1 MEKYKQNRQRDF
13 KKIEKALSSDIKAQ
27 NKNALVIE
35 GDSLDILKKIPSESI
50 SLILTDPPY
59 HSTKKKNIK
68 GDTSFSDDEEFLAW
82 MAEYVKEWKRVLKKN
97 GSIFCYCSATMAARL
112 EVVFRSEFN
121 VLSSVVWTKP
131 NEPGFDGWKQKMK
144 KESLRQWYEHT
155 ERIIFAEP
163 SFKGNLFKSWYGIF
177 LKEMRL
183 KAGLTG
189 HQLTELT
196 GAYGKVNHGGAVS
209 NWEAGRNV
217 PSKDQ
222 YEKICSA
229 LMNTGKIKEV
239 PVYEDL
245 IRPFNVSGDIEF
257 TDVWSFPSVR
267 PYSGKHPAEK
277 PLSMLTHAIEATTY
291 EGDVVLDC
299 FAGSGSTQI
308 AALKTN
314 RRSISIELDPV
325 WTNRIAGILLE
336 KVAFGDP
343 KAKPIVSKKKPKLSQ
358 IELVYK

>member
-1 MEKYKQNRQRDF
+1 MEKYKQNRKKDF
-13 KKIEKALSSDIKAQ
+13 KNIEKALSSVIKA
-27 NKNALVIE
+27 KNTNAIVIE
-35 GDSLDILKKIPSESI
+35 GDSLEILRKIPSESV
-50 SLILTDPPY
+50 SLVLTDPPY

-68 GDTSFSDDEEFLAW
+68 GDTSFNEDEDFLAW

-112 EVVFRSEFN
+112 ESVFRSEFN

-163 SFKGNLFKSWYGIF
+163 SFSGNIFKSWYGIF
-177 LKEMRL
+177 LKEARK
-183 KAGLTG
+183 KAGLSG

-217 PSKDQ
+217 PSKEQ
-222 YEKICSA
+222 YEKICSSLIA
-229 LMNTGKIKEV
+229 TGYIKEM
-239 PVYEDL
+239 PAYEDL
-245 IRPFNVSGDIEF
+245 IRPFNVNGNIEF
-257 TDVWSFPSVR
+257 TDVWNFPSVK
-267 PYSGKHPAEK
+267 PYAGKHPAEK
-277 PLSMLTHAIEATTY
+277 PLSMLVHAIEATTY
-291 EGDVVLDC
+291 EGDIVLDC

-314 RRSISIELDPV
+314 RRSISIELDSV
-325 WTNRIAGILLE
+325 WADRIAGITLE
-336 KVAFGDP
+336 KITAKVVKDKS
-343 KAKPIVSKKKPKLSQ
+343 KAGKKLESHQ
-358 IELVYK
+358 IEFPYK